1 MDLWT
6 FWDLPADKKAFLWS
20 CQSWRFLNLWKLVQQ
35 SCKER
40 RRKRTSNREPS
51 FCRDVAR
58 PVIWNYL
65 YAIIEIINETI
76 CIFEANVYDL
86 FASARHVSKLNSR
99 HKKKEQLLVTLRE
112 YFPVAWARRSCRNI
126 SSHEVELQLRLPRRW
141 GAVQGPETVRKAV
154 KIFHGMTA
162 VTMKVN

>member
-99 HKKKEQLLVTLRE
+99 RNKNGTASCHLARILPSGVSSSFLSKHLISRSRTSASITASMGGGSR
-112 YFPVAWARRSCRNI
+112 AWNRSKSR
-126 SSHEVELQLRLPRRW
+126 
-141 GAVQGPETVRKAV
+141 
-154 KIFHGMTA
+154 
-162 VTMKVN
+162 